1 MKVNVSIIAGMMLGI
16 SAVFAAPVAF
26 AAEVQAPET
35 MVLHIDE
42 GFLGHPVTLDLFDNT
57 VQVSWGAGDVLA
69 PGDMMVTRTSSTEVT
84 IEWSS
89 SYVLGPKGIAVGF
102 RRSTST
108 SPFEVAVVETQKPFG
123 TWRAQLTTMNNSYA
137 SARIGAE
144 GRVRLTLSPKGMRQG
159 TATWY
164 KYKQC
169 NCAASPD
176 FPKGTE
182 LLVRSVDQPDKT
194 VVVRVNDYGPD
205 RSLFP
210 TRVIDLDSVAFKLLS
225 PLSAGVIRVTVE
237 PLPPTSTTQIALN

>member
-1 MKVNVSIIAGMMLGI
+1 MKVNFSLIAGMVLGL
-16 SAVFAAPVAF
+16 SAVFAAPVAQ
-26 AAEVQAPET
+26 AAEVQVPET

-69 PGDMMVTRTSSTEVT
+69 PGDMIVTRTSSTEIS

-102 RRSTST
+102 RLSTSS
-108 SPFEVAVVETQKPFG
+108 SPFDVAVVEIQKPFSH
-123 TWRAQLTTMNNSYA
+123 WRAQPTSIISGFA

-144 GRVRLTLSPKGMRQG
+144 GRIRLKLSPKGMRMG

-182 LLVRSVDQPDKT
+182 LLVRSVDRPEKT

-210 TRVIDLDSVAFKLLS
+210 TRVIDLDAVAFTLLS

-237 PLPPTSTTQIALN
+237 PIPPTSTQIALN

>member
-1 MKVNVSIIAGMMLGI
+1 MKVHVSVIAGMVLGL
-16 SAVFAAPVAF
+16 SAMFAAPAVQ
-26 AAEVQAPET
+26 AAESQTSET

-42 GFLGHPVTLDLFDNT
+42 GFLGHPVTLDLFENS
-57 VQVSWGAGDVLA
+57 VRISWDAGDVLA
-69 PGDMMVTRTSSTEVT
+69 PGDLIVTRSSSTEVAL
-84 IEWSS
+84 EWSS
-89 SYVLGPKGIAVGF
+89 SYVLGPQGILVGF
-102 RRSTST
+102 RRSTS
-108 SPFEVAVVETQKPFG
+108 SSVFDVPVLETQKPFG
-123 TWRAQLTTMNNSYA
+123 EWRVQRTVMAGEYHS
-137 SARIGAE
+137 SRIGAE
-144 GRVRLTLSPKGMRQG
+144 GRVRLSISPKGLRQG

-182 LLVRSVDQPDKT
+182 LLVRSVDNPEKS

-205 RSLFP
+205 RNLFP

-237 PLPPTSTTQIALN
+237 PVPQPTPAQLAVN